1 MSAMSSIAS
10 HPVCSACGDR
20 IGVYEPVWLQLE
32 DGSFT
37 ASALLRIDCARAQPR
52 LFHFGCLTGDG

>member
-1 MSAMSSIAS
+1 MSPIAS
-10 HPVCSACGDR
+10 YPVCLACGDR

-37 ASALLRIDCARAQPR
+37 ASGLLQIDLRSPTPR
-52 LFHFGCLTGDG
+52 LFHLRCVEVDR